1 MDQDIVIFD
10 LDGCT
15 ADDEWRKEYIQ
26 KDNPD
31 LVAMYKNYHDRCEQ
45 DSVLPAAKAI
55 IDACRADGHKICFFT
70 GRPIEYKDATMRWLK
85 KQFDFT
91 EAEGYLL
98 CMREAND
105 HRPSVEVK
113 ADMVGMVRNAFPTAR
128 ILGAYD
134 DREDIVQMYRSTFG
148 MVAAE
153 LNATGLAPY
162 MYGEYTRTVPIHE
175 VVAASSEPLP
185 TMPPPYAEAADDVRG
200 EYNYEEPTTEW
211 KPRTAVDVLQAAA
224 GTYKVSNAVYKN
236 NHEQVGEILRI
247 MFPDGMTLL
256 HPGDHEV
263 YSLLVQIV
271 GKLTRFGNNQL
282 RHPDSIRDLIVYAAM
297 LETIMSK
304 HDIKFP

>member
-15 ADDEWRKEYIQ
+15 ANDEWRKEYIQ

-31 LVAMYKNYHDRCEQ
+31 LVAMYKNYHDRCGL
-45 DSVLPAAKAI
+45 DGVLPPAKAI

-85 KQFDFT
+85 TQFDFT

-105 HRPSVEVK
+105 HRPSVDVK
-113 ADMVGMVRNAFPTAR
+113 SDMVGMILNSFPTSH
-128 ILGAYD
+128 IIGAYD
-134 DREDIVQMYRSTFG
+134 DREDIVEMYRNKHNIIATVLNAAG
-148 MVAAE
+148 MVGYRFGE
-153 LNATGLAPY
+153 PNAN
-162 MYGEYTRTVPIHE
+162 RPIHE
-175 VVAASSEPLP
+175 VVASSNKPFP
-185 TMPPPYAEAADDVRG
+185 TEPPPYAEAADYIRG
-200 EYNYEEPTTEW
+200 EYNDEEPTAFV
-211 KPRTAVDVLQAAA
+211 PRTAVDVLQAAA